1 MTRILCDIF
10 VGSDGRY
17 RYFYMIHNM
26 VDNGYYLGVH
36 TTKNIGVSNFLGG
49 FCNNYGGLHNAVQNI
64 NNKFGGCL
72 LTYHHFY
79 AILMIARTVTFY
91 VVLFE

>member
-1 MTRILCDIF
+1 MMTRILCDIF

-36 TTKNIGVSNFLGG
+36 TTKNIGDGYKGSGTRLKNAMKVYDSCNFTKYIIKC
-49 FCNNYGGLHNAVQNI
+49 FDDNND
-64 NNKFGGCL
+64 
-72 LTYHHFY
+72 
-79 AILMIARTVTFY
+79 LMEYEMVC
-91 VVLFE
+91 VN